1 MKTLKQLKEE
11 RGVLI
16 TELEGI
22 EANGIENITT
32 EQEARVNAISD
43 EMTALNDSIAKAE
56 KLEAAKR
63 TVTILN
69 PIRDDEEEVKK
80 RYSIS
85 RAIGIAGGY
94 FKEDGI
100 EAEMSQEGK
109 RQMGSFGMR
118 AKPNSFV
125 IPPNMLQRTV
135 ITETGAGVKVVSFE
149 DALQEESVLLKAGAD
164 FTSQISDARYI
175 VPSAPTL
182 AWETET
188 GAANDV
194 GAVPALVN
202 LVPKRLAGY
211 MDITMQME
219 RQHDVSVDNKY
230 ALILGRAV
238 AEALDSA
245 AFTTNANVT
254 GWAGTGLTA
263 SSNADAGKLALT
275 LIEKLYESK
284 AMKGRPAFVASA
296 GLYAEIYSSLQVTG
310 VTPLIMNERINSFPV
325 YFSSAVADVSAKEM
339 MFFANWNDYAV
350 CQWGGVELLIDP
362 YTQALAGTT
371 RLVLNSFFD
380 MAQKREASFKLG
392 SFTGTDIS

>member
-1 MKTLKQLKEE
+1 
-11 RGVLI
+11 
-16 TELEGI
+16 
-22 EANGIENITT
+22 
-32 EQEARVNAISD
+32 
-43 EMTALNDSIAKAE
+43 
-56 KLEAAKR
+56 
-63 TVTILN
+63 
-69 PIRDDEEEVKK
+69 
-80 RYSIS
+80 
-85 RAIGIAGGY
+85 
-94 FKEDGI
+94 
-100 EAEMSQEGK
+100 MSQEGK